1 MAPLHHRLIGR
12 PAVRAAAIAMVA
24 ALALAGCDVF
34 DFDEEATS
42 TASETEV
49 IPEITVTIPPS
60 RLTPF
65 CQAIIDLRDE
75 IQNDPPADTRARI
88 IEVYESI
95 VDEAPPEIRDD
106 FLSVLASLQ
115 SGEPVATAVIVTPTA
130 PPSVSEPSVS
140 GPSASAPSTS
150 APVTAPPPSTVPIDP
165 ASTPPTSENF
175 EAVEG
180 YDPDTSP
187 TLRLNLWIQEN
198 CRSTVNNP
206 GPSDTQP
213 LTTEP

>member
-1 MAPLHHRLIGR
+1 MPI
-12 PAVRAAAIAMVA
+12 AIAV
-24 ALALAGCDVF
+24 LAVTGLPACDVF
-34 DFDEEATS
+34 DFDEGATT

-49 IPEITVTIPPS
+49 VPEITVTVPAA
-60 RLTPF
+60 RMTPF

-75 IQNDPPADTRARI
+75 IQSNPSVDSRALI

-95 VDEAPPEIRDD
+95 VDDAPPEIRDD

-115 SGEPVATAVIVTPTA
+115 TGEPAATAVIVTPTA
-130 PPSVSEPSVS
+130 PPSAS
-140 GPSASAPSTS
+140 GPPGSDPSPSAPSTS
-150 APVTAPPPSTVPIDP
+150 APVTTPPPRTVPIDP
-165 ASTPPTSENF
+165 ASTPPASDNF

-180 YDPDTSP
+180 YDPDSSP
-187 TLRLNLWIQEN
+187 TLRLNLWIEAN